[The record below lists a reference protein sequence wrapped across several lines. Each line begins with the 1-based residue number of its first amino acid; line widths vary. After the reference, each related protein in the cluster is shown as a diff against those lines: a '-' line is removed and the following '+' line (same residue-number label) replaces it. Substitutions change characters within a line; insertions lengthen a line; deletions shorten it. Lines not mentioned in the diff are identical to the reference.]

1 MLYCVITVNVELQRK
16 ASHDQFKKK
25 CYKWQGILDLPKRAV
40 GAQSDASS
48 TQVVVLTA
56 IILLEFVSE
65 RDFEAASFR

>member
-1 MLYCVITVNVELQRK
+1 LYRTVTVNVELKRT
-16 ASHDQFKKK
+16 ASRDQFKNK